1 MTISPSA
8 SLRLITW
15 ETNQEVKRETTSD
28 TRQGSSSV
36 WVSGDSRGSRIAS
49 FISSSILDLPSSIL
63 NPHLQAL
70 TLSRERPQVNDALRA
85 LMTYGI
91 WHMTYVINACSHNL
105 GLSKA
110 RGRSNK

>member
-49 FISSSILDLPSSIL
+49 FICTLFDDLPVTHFRIGHEL
-63 NPHLQAL
+63 
-70 TLSRERPQVNDALRA
+70 RFLRA
-85 LMTYGI
+85 
-91 WHMTYVINACSHNL
+91 ACPFAFDEVDQD
-105 GLSKA
+105 GTI
-110 RGRSNK
+110 RSDSPPPILEDQVR